1 MYMHIPRDD
10 TSSEKAWEILE
21 SLGGLIGEGL
31 LLHEATL
38 KSLEEV
44 VISSNAQVTIKK
56 KITSH
61 MKIQWNM
68 AESKKQNKTS
78 ENNPKETQIYEL
90 YGKEF

>member
-1 MYMHIPRDD
+1 
-10 TSSEKAWEILE
+10 
-21 SLGGLIGEGL
+21 
-31 LLHEATL
+31 
-38 KSLEEV
+38 
-44 VISSNAQVTIKK
+44 
-56 KITSH
+56 